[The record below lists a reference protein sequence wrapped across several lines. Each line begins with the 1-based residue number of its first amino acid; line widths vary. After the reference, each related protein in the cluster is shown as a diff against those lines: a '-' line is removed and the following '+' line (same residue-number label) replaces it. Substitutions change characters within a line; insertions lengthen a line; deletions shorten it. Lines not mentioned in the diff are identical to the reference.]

1 MILINHNL
9 YKKNFGWGQFNML
22 VWNENCIIGIDLI
35 DAQHKHLFEIC
46 NHAYT
51 LLKSDQQIDKY
62 NDVSLIVEDLRNY
75 TKYHFK
81 SEEDYML
88 SINYPGYEDQKKEH
102 NDFVKELDSINLTNI
117 DKDHQNQ
124 LEDLFGFI
132 FTWILDHILKEDKLI
147 MSS

>member
-1 MILINHNL
+1 
-9 YKKNFGWGQFNML
+9 ML

-35 DAQHKHLFEIC
+35 DDQHKHLFEIC

-51 LLKSDQQIDKY
+51 LLKSDLQIDKY
-62 NDVSLIVEDLRNY
+62 NDIALIVEDLRNY

-88 SINYPGYEDQKKEH
+88 SINYPGYEVQKKEH
-102 NDFVKELDSINLTNI
+102 NDFIKELDAINLNNI
-117 DKDHQNQ
+117 DKDHQSH
-124 LEDLFGFI
+124 LEDLLGFI

-147 MSS
+147 TSS